1 MDGEVFTK
9 PAGPATASGFTT
21 RVENNFAKL
30 ATLPDQLA
38 VDVEDMIRER
48 DMLIPRIDTRFEH
61 SDALRDKRVE
71 LEQIKSAIAAEAS
84 TPEAQAARAAAAERL
99 KVAGRKPGWSLQWNP
114 TNHMVEEAGLSSR
127 EEYRV
132 AAQRIEES
140 RAAAYAAEKEA
151 AASPTPNGDGGRADT
166 PPPMTPAQ
174 RAAAIASRGVA
185 RTSPVTG
192 ARRTPES
199 PGAAAGRRD
208 AQRPRDH
215 GGPSR

>member
-1 MDGEVFTK
+1 MVA
-9 PAGPATASGFTT
+9 P
-21 RVENNFAKL
+21 
-30 ATLPDQLA
+30 LA
-38 VDVEDMIRER
+38 VSVQIRE
-48 DMLIPRIDTRFEH
+48 
-61 SDALRDKRVE
+61 LRDKRVE

-84 TPEAQAARAAAAERL
+84 TPEAQAACAAAAERL
-99 KVAGRKPGWSLQWNP
+99 KVASRQPGWSLQWNP
-114 TNHMVEEAGLSSR
+114 TNYTVEEAGLNSR

-208 AQRPRDH
+208 VQRPRDH